1 MPEIVPIVLP
11 EEEQEGTVSVVE
23 RWLKKPG
30 DWVKQHEPI
39 LEINTDK
46 VSMEIAAPASGRL
59 VRILKE
65 ENEEVKPGD
74 VLGEIELV
82 AEESGEQ
89 PAAEASSAAP
99 EAQAR
104 PAARTA
110 PLSPAVRRLLKQHN
124 LDPSQITG
132 TGQGGRITVE
142 DVENFLRRQQAGA
155 AAEEGI
161 PSRKVPHSQMRKQI
175 ARHMVE
181 SMLKTAPHVT
191 AVWEADMAA
200 VMAHREKH
208 REAFQRQGVRL
219 TYTAYFVQAAV
230 RALQAVPEVNSRW
243 HEDYLEIFE
252 DYNIGIAVALDDG
265 LIVPVL
271 HRAQELDLLET
282 ARRLQ
287 DLTERARE
295 GRLRPHEVKNGTFSI
310 TNHGMTGSLIATP
323 IINQPQSAIL
333 GIGKLEKRMVVV
345 EKDGQEAPEIRPRL
359 YVTLTIDHRVLDGFK
374 ANQFLGAFVDAL
386 QQWK

>member
-1 MPEIVPIVLP
+1 MPEIVPIILP

-46 VSMEIAAPASGRL
+46 VSMEVAAPASGRL
-59 VRILKE
+59 LRILKE

-82 AEESGEQ
+82 EE
-89 PAAEASSAAP
+89 AAAKTTQEASPASAPKKKSAP
-99 EAQAR
+99 ATGT
-104 PAARTA
+104 P
-110 PLSPAVRRLLKQHN
+110 PLSPAVRRLIKKHH
-124 LDPSQITG
+124 LDPSRITG
-132 TGQGGRITVE
+132 TGHGGRITVA
-142 DVENFLRRQQAGA
+142 DVEAFLRRQQGE
-155 AAEEGI
+155 AEPETGL
-161 PSRKVPHSQMRKQI
+161 PSRKVPHTQMRKQI

-191 AVWEADMAA
+191 AVWEADLTA

-208 REAFQRQGVRL
+208 REAFQKQGVRL
-219 TYTAYFVQAAV
+219 TYTAYFIQAAV
-230 RALQAVPEVNSRW
+230 KALQAVPEVNSRW

-252 DYNIGIAVALDDG
+252 DCNIGIAVALEDG
-265 LIVPVL
+265 LVVPVL
-271 HRAQELDLLET
+271 HRAQELNLLET

-295 GRLRPHEVKNGTFSI
+295 GKLQPHEVKNGTFSI

-333 GIGKLEKRMVVV
+333 GIGKVEKRMVVM
-345 EKDGQEAPEIRPRL
+345 EKNGQEVPEIRPRL
-359 YVTLTIDHRVLDGFK
+359 YVTLTIDHRALDGFK
-374 ANQFLGAFVDAL
+374 ANQFLGAFVNAL
-386 QQWK
+386 QLWE